1 MIKIT
6 TKRYRRSEI
15 LQEAKNPDLS
25 MLRDKPSFKS
35 TISDCEG
42 LFINYGFRETAYPY
56 TQQNAYSEEREREV
70 TVAVLENDEIY
81 ASSCRPSAADCGR
94 SMTSGTR
101 KI

>member
-6 TKRYRRSEI
+6 TKRYRCSEI

-35 TISDCEG
+35 TISDYEG

-56 TQQNAYSEEREREV
+56 TQQNAYSEERERKSPSRCSKM
-70 TVAVLENDEIY
+70 TRY
-81 ASSCRPSAADCGR
+81 MPSSCRPSAADCGL

>member
-1 MIKIT
+1 M
-6 TKRYRRSEI
+6 
-15 LQEAKNPDLS
+15 QETKNPDLS

-70 TVAVLENDEIY
+70 AVAVLEKVHSVGALCAATTHY
-81 ASSCRPSAADCGR
+81 A
-94 SMTSGTR
+94 
-101 KI
+101 

>member
-6 TKRYRRSEI
+6 TKRYRCSEI

-35 TISDCEG
+35 TISDYEG

-56 TQQNAYSEEREREV
+56 T
-70 TVAVLENDEIY
+70 
-81 ASSCRPSAADCGR
+81 
-94 SMTSGTR
+94 
-101 KI
+101 